1 LSAEQTGDERFG
13 ERGQIIDGVGGRGVR
28 HRFDD
33 GLAKRVCEDDA
44 PTFGDE
50 IDGGR
55 EVARLDATGEQLI
68 DRFLACAV

>member
-1 LSAEQTGDERFG
+1 
-13 ERGQIIDGVGGRGVR
+13 VR
-28 HRFDD
+28 HRFGD
-33 GLAKRVCEDDA
+33 GVTQRVCEDDA